1 MRSSRYRY
9 RAFCTGADGKE
20 IEVRDLDKPTAI
32 QVKRAFEDLGGR
44 GAAWHCYLPAPESQ
58 VLS

>member
-9 RAFCTGADGKE
+9 RAFGTRADGA
-20 IEVRDLDKPTAI
+20 IVEVLNLDKATAI
-32 QVKRAFEDLGGR
+32 QVKQAMEALG
-44 GAAWHCYLPAPESQ
+44 AKAEWHCYLPSPETA